1 MSRER
6 TTILPCGHIIHGDCY
21 MSSLRQNRFTCPL
34 CRKTMLMGD
43 MLQRMISEYDMIIS
57 TLVYN
62 ENINTKIMCNDCGF
76 KGEVRFHP
84 IGLKCGGCGGYNTVK
99 TGNGGSSSGGEAAV

>member
-1 MSRER
+1 
-6 TTILPCGHIIHGDCY
+6 
-21 MSSLRQNRFTCPL
+21 
-34 CRKTMLMGD
+34 MLMGD